1 MEQLTAVRRREGFTM
16 MELMI
21 ALLIAFIVVLAIGK
35 LMVVNQTSF
44 GQGREKAQL
53 QQNATEV
60 LDRIAR
66 SVRGART
73 LDLVG
78 PDEFRTYDAAGSLAH
93 TYRRIQEGGL
103 PGILQQDGRPL
114 TSQECTI
121 FACSMNDDETMLTLD
136 LELRDAV
143 GNIVNRTTRITV
155 RNRTLEF

>member
-1 MEQLTAVRRREGFTM
+1 MEQLTVRRRPAGFTM
-16 MELMI
+16 IELMI
-21 ALLIAFIVVLAIGK
+21 ALAIAFIVVLAIGK

-44 GQGREKAQL
+44 GQGRDKAVL

-93 TYRRIQEGGL
+93 TYRRIQEGDL
-103 PGILQQDGRPL
+103 PGILQQDGQPL
-114 TSQECTI
+114 TSQECAV
-121 FACSMNDDETMLTLD
+121 FACSMNNDETTLTVD

-143 GNIVNRTTRITV
+143 GNSVARTTRITV